1 MGNSVM
7 KTVLNSVTKSVMRV
21 EDSPEFD
28 FSEIKKLETEMRSGN
43 SSGLA
48 MVILISVKSK
58 VPNKR
63 QITENSEMGVFCQIG
78 SMPR

>member
-1 MGNSVM
+1 M

-43 SSGLA
+43 SSSLA